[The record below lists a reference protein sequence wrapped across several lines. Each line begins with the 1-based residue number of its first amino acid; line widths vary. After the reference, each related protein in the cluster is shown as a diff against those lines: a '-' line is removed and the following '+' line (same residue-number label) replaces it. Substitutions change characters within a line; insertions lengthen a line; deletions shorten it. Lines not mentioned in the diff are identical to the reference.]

1 MPVHTSRRTT
11 LLGLAAL
18 SFARFKLAL
27 ADAPGDRRFVVVLL
41 RGALDGMS
49 AVVPYGDA
57 NLVALRPELIP
68 AAPGQAG
75 GMFDLGGFYG
85 LNPAM
90 PGVYAM
96 YKAGEALPI
105 HAVAGPYRTRSHF
118 EAQDLLQLGTEN
130 TGITSGWLNR
140 VLAELP
146 ARNGASLRG
155 LAAGLGTPLLL
166 QGPTRVAGYAPP
178 NFATPSADLYA
189 RIQALNAGDHLI
201 APAIAAGLAAE
212 AFDAN
217 VMSDDAASAPG
228 DAPKRGG
235 SFPAMATEVG
245 LLLAAQDGPRI
256 AAFQLEGWD
265 THGNQVPGL
274 KGPLTGLDQGL
285 ANLKTALGPAWRH
298 TAVLVMTE
306 FGRTAAM
313 NGTKGTDHGTA
324 TAAFILGRAVNGGQV
339 RATWPGLAPAQ
350 LFEAR
355 DLAPT
360 MDIRSVAKGALK
372 SHLNL
377 SNAALARIFPNS
389 ADAAPLANIIRA

>member
-1 MPVHTSRRTT
+1 MPLHISRRTT
-11 LLGLAAL
+11 LLGLSAL
-18 SFARFKLAL
+18 SFARFKIAL

-49 AVVPYGDA
+49 ALIPYGDA
-57 NLVALRPELIP
+57 NLAALRPALIP
-68 AAPGQAG
+68 AAPGQDG
-75 GMFDLGGFYG
+75 GMFDLGGFFG

-96 YKAGEALPI
+96 YQAGEALPI

-146 ARNGASLRG
+146 ARNGGSLRG
-155 LAAGLGTPLLL
+155 LAAGLGTPLLM
-166 QGPTRVAGYAPP
+166 QGPARIAGYAPP
-178 NFATPSADLYA
+178 NFATPSPDLYA
-189 RIQALNAGDHLI
+189 RIQALNANDRLI
-201 APAIAAGLAAE
+201 APAIAEGLAAN

-217 VMSDDAASAPG
+217 VMSDDAATAPG

-235 SFPAMATEVG
+235 NFPMMATEVG
-245 LLLAAQDGPRI
+245 MLLAAAEGPRI

-285 ANLKTALGPAWRH
+285 TNLKTALGPAWRN
-298 TAVLVMTE
+298 TTVLVMTE

-324 TAAFILGRAVNGGQV
+324 TAAFVLGGAVNGGKV
-339 RATWPGLAPAQ
+339 LATWPGLGGTQ

-377 SNAALARIFPNS
+377 DDAALARIFPGS
-389 ADAAPLANIIRA
+389 TDAAPLANLIRA